1 MLSNKNI
8 LNIFLFFTFG
18 LCLHAQNQSLNVG
31 NVLPGQLDMSAFNL
45 SKQSNIEIQGVAA
58 SFDQWD
64 GFLNYYAW
72 IVKSD
77 NRDVVW
83 NSTMCEDYELEDG
96 DFTIDKTLELVAG
109 NYEVYFAAG
118 HDFIK
123 YEIVDFDDFVGKIF
137 QNRKESVG
145 EYRDE
150 FYIGITG
157 KRNIFKI
164 IDPEELVDERNSK
177 AIVAITRVGDYEN
190 IEKSFSLSHDT
201 ELYIYGVGE
210 GINKQ
215 FYDFGYI
222 YDVTKNKRVWMFNK
236 HDAQKAGGGNKNIKV
251 EKKLTLPKGSYY
263 VKYVTDDSH
272 SFDEWN
278 VLPPEDPQYWGITIF
293 PANDEESRNVI
304 PFQKMDV
311 IEPIVEISKVQE
323 NQFRS
328 QGFSVEKDMDIR
340 VLCVGEG
347 IHEMVDY
354 GWIVNAD
361 TRETI
366 WKMKRRNT
374 EYAGGS
380 KKNRMVDE
388 VIRLNKGNYIAY
400 YVTDDSHSF
409 LNWNDAPP
417 FEAEDWG
424 IKIWSLRKEDEAQ
437 VQLFHADSY
446 VNENLIVEILRVGDD
461 EIISEGFEL
470 DNNSDIRI
478 IAIGEGRSNEMFDY
492 GWIENNEGKV
502 VWEMQ
507 YRKGR
512 HAGGARKNK
521 IFNDV
526 ISLPSGKYKVFFKT
540 DDSHSFPEWNDSP
553 PDEQEKYGI
562 TILLEK

>member
-1 MLSNKNI
+1 MLSKKNI
-8 LNIFLFFTFG
+8 LNIFLFFT
-18 LCLHAQNQSLNVG
+18 LVLSAHAQNQSLKVG

-72 IVKSD
+72 IIKSD

-83 NSTMCEDYELEDG
+83 NTTMCEEYELEDG
-96 DFTIDKTLELVAG
+96 DFTIDKNLELDAG

-123 YEIVDFDDFVGKIF
+123 YEIIDFDDFVGKIF
-137 QNRKESVG
+137 QNKKESVR

-150 FYIGITG
+150 FFIGITG
-157 KRNIFKI
+157 KDDIFKI
-164 IDPEELVDERNSK
+164 IDPEDLVDQRNSK
-177 AIVAITRVGDYEN
+177 AIVAITQVGDYEN
-190 IEKSFSLSHDT
+190 IEKSFSLSQET
-201 ELYIYGVGE
+201 ELYIYGLGE

-236 HDAQKAGGGNKNIKV
+236 HDAEKAGGGNKNIKV

-293 PANDEESRNVI
+293 PANDEESRKVI
-304 PFQKMDV
+304 PFQKIDV
-311 IEPIVEISKVQE
+311 YEPIVKISKVQE
-323 NQFRS
+323 DQFRS

-340 VLCVGEG
+340 VLCAGEG
-347 IHEMVDY
+347 VNEMVDY

-361 TRETI
+361 THETI

-388 VIRLNKGNYIAY
+388 VIRLKKGNYIAY

-409 LNWNDAPP
+409 LNWNEAPP
-417 FEAEDWG
+417 FETEDWG
-424 IKIWSLRKEDEAQ
+424 IKIWSLRKDDATQ

-446 VNENLIVEILRVGDD
+446 VNENLIVEILQVGDD
-461 EIISEGFEL
+461 EIISKNFDL
-470 DNNSDIRI
+470 DKNSNIRI
-478 IAIGEGRSNEMFDY
+478 LAIGEGRGNEMFDY
-492 GWIENNEGKV
+492 GWIENNKGKV

-507 YRKGR
+507 YRKTR
-512 HAGGARKNK
+512 HAGGAKKNK
-521 IFNDV
+521 IYNDV
-526 ISLPSGKYKVFFKT
+526 ISLPSGNYKVFYKT

-562 TILLEK
+562 TILLEE